1 MWSDRNN
8 RNVNFRDL
16 EHHLCHSLRRACA
29 SSSCDVEQA
38 VCVPESRYPPAHASS
53 LASWRTKYHNTQG
66 CRGLFNVPDAASSW
80 LDEGLQAAGKSVQ
93 ILPIRTLV
101 DPTLPHWDGSE
112 WKRHTQIPPESTTPS
127 LQIPKFPLFSSQAGY
142 LNRRR
147 GQPLVSDS
155 TSTTSPLHSPVHVPA
170 MPEPHSRPP
179 SELSRSRSTPIP
191 LPHDETSRRDEMAT
205 PPILSPRTP
214 SVRPVSPS
222 GLHPTD
228 PKRGSER
235 HGSPCL
241 NITTSND
248 GGDNAADTDQAISTD
263 GSRALPVSPPA
274 TRSHRR
280 TKRISKVKKSES
292 PRSPGGRKPQRY
304 LRSRGRDTY
313 ADDGVNDGGTS
324 ISKSRP
330 SARKR
335 KARAQRTLS
344 ESPNSAYADDEPKSS
359 KRGRK
364 KPRTVKTTKRYRCS
378 HPMCDKSFTR
388 SFDLRRH
395 MDICAGPGGEKAP
408 AQHFCSSCGRGFN
421 RKDAL
426 KRHCTERPAACTK
439 YLRGLEKRAALQSG
453 KEAPTHGASSGSQ
466 SGGARQHEE
475 WRDLDE
481 DDQEDSGAGEEDE
494 NLARPEDEEDQMSM
508 SG

>member
-1 MWSDRNN
+1 
-8 RNVNFRDL
+8 
-16 EHHLCHSLRRACA
+16 
-29 SSSCDVEQA
+29 
-38 VCVPESRYPPAHASS
+38 
-53 LASWRTKYHNTQG
+53 
-66 CRGLFNVPDAASSW
+66 
-80 LDEGLQAAGKSVQ
+80 
-93 ILPIRTLV
+93 
-101 DPTLPHWDGSE
+101 
-112 WKRHTQIPPESTTPS
+112 
-127 LQIPKFPLFSSQAGY
+127 
-142 LNRRR
+142 
-147 GQPLVSDS
+147 
-155 TSTTSPLHSPVHVPA
+155 

-494 NLARPEDEEDQMSM
+494 NLARPEDEEDQMIQGSHLAILAIEKLSLIKLGDAVAAIVDSQVGGNGYPQVCCLAVFNGEYGTYEVGTTCSSM
-508 SG
+508 TGTGRFSELLRSDKRAAFTTWALGFLRYEQWQQANNFNLCALPPHLCNMAWF